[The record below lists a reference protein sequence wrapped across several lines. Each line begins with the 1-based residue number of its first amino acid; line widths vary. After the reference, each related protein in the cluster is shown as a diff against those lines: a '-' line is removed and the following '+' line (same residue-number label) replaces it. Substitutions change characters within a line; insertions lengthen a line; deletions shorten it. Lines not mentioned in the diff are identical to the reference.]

1 MNANDNLHIL
11 HCSVQFLILKFN
23 AYANLIQI
31 FHLIIMQKISIRNT
45 PLEDQKPFH
54 KCTFA
59 ECLHPS
65 AAACQGE
72 QKESLYGKLSLQ
84 H

>member
-1 MNANDNLHIL
+1 M
-11 HCSVQFLILKFN
+11 Q
-23 AYANLIQI
+23 NLIQI

-65 AAACQGE
+65 AAACQDE